1 MGKRKIF
8 MIPPDNSS
16 WEPPE
21 KIIEW
26 GKECEIENDNYFDD
40 VFKKL
45 KLLIYDKNSTPDEFK
60 LSFLNLKDEIIYD
73 KSNDIIFFDIN
84 SIDSNGYT
92 ILFYAVENLRK
103 DIIKLLVDELNANIN
118 YITEKGEH
126 VLHKC
131 ILNNNLNSSDL
142 LRYLIKLG
150 AYPMIFPKKII
161 WDDEMIVPD
170 FNLEKKNLIVN
181 YGDIKNAIKY
191 SELIEKELISNMNFT
206 KKYWI
211 RRGHLIPFQTIQS
224 FELLKKSNLK
234 NIART
239 YMSII
244 GQNMAIEKVILQ
256 TISHFCTGLFKTP
269 LIFVFAGHP
278 GHGKTYF
285 AENFAKELGFSYIKI
300 LCSTISSIHGLFGAT
315 PSYRGS
321 EYGSQLNNFLS
332 NYNNNNNIVIL
343 DEFDKMDN
351 EIIKGFLEIFETGTY
366 IDSRYGVKEIDCK
379 KTIWILTLNC
389 ADDEILSFVKK
400 NKYLTYPTIY
410 HIGKKLNNLYHNL
423 TKIVRQNLQNN
434 FGQALTSRLRNI
446 IPFLPFIEEDIF
458 VISENS
464 LNNFVL
470 CLKEPID
477 IKKRKFLPP
486 INIIIKDH
494 DNKLLKY
501 ISSNYNI
508 PAGARSIEPV
518 ICELSNDIVKS
529 YLVGD
534 INENISAIMEM
545 NNEGEIQ
552 IYYKNI

>member
-1 MGKRKIF
+1 
-8 MIPPDNSS
+8 
-16 WEPPE
+16 
-21 KIIEW
+21 
-26 GKECEIENDNYFDD
+26 
-40 VFKKL
+40 
-45 KLLIYDKNSTPDEFK
+45 
-60 LSFLNLKDEIIYD
+60 
-73 KSNDIIFFDIN
+73 
-84 SIDSNGYT
+84 
-92 ILFYAVENLRK
+92 
-103 DIIKLLVDELNANIN
+103 
-118 YITEKGEH
+118 
-126 VLHKC
+126 
-131 ILNNNLNSSDL
+131 
-142 LRYLIKLG
+142 
-150 AYPMIFPKKII
+150 
-161 WDDEMIVPD
+161 
-170 FNLEKKNLIVN
+170 
-181 YGDIKNAIKY
+181 
-191 SELIEKELISNMNFT
+191 MNFT

-269 LIFVFAGHP
+269 LIFVFSGHP

-285 AENFAKELGFSYIKI
+285 AERFAKELGFSYIKI